1 MRTILGFWV
10 YIGDLIVIH
19 PPRGLGVGKGL
30 GSGVFRG
37 RRVCEDAGVSQHR
50 PFLSPKPL
58 YKDYPFGILVFGRLT
73 QLMLE
78 FNLSV
83 PVYQIVIRHMR

>member
-37 RRVCEDAGVSQHR
+37 RRVCEDAGVSQHIA
-50 PFLSPKPL
+50 PFYPRSPCTRTTL
-58 YKDYPFGILVFGRLT
+58 LG
-73 QLMLE
+73 
-78 FNLSV
+78 S
-83 PVYQIVIRHMR
+83 